1 MTTSTVTVMDAGD
14 EPGRGQRTRRERGE
28 RRSGQQSRPLV
39 LPSTM
44 TVQYLAEVLNQSPI
58 DVIKQLMR
66 NGIMAGMNQV
76 IDYQVAT
83 LVTTAFG
90 IRTSM
95 APEPSA
101 SSVKTSEIAE
111 ESYEED
117 LVTRPPVVVVMGH
130 VDHGKTSLLDYI
142 KSSHVA
148 DREIGG
154 ITQHMGAYQV
164 EAGGSPITFLDTPGH
179 AAFTAIRARGA
190 RVTDIAVLVVAADDG
205 IMPQTI
211 EAINHAKA
219 AEVPIVVAINKMD
232 LPGAD
237 PERVKRQLSE
247 NELLVEDWG
256 GDIISVNVSARTGEG
271 IDDLLENL
279 QLVAEI
285 SELKANPD
293 KQASGVI
300 IEAKLDR
307 KRGPSATVLVIDGTL
322 SVGDYIVAGS
332 AFGRVRALID
342 DKGKN
347 IEKVTPG
354 APAEIL
360 GFGSLPEAGDRLI
373 VADSDRAARAMIGR
387 RERSHKSTLSQ
398 SRALSLEEVVNRV
411 ELGDVKELNLVL
423 KADVQGS
430 LEAIR
435 QSLER
440 LVDEDAK
447 VRVLHTGVGAVTES
461 DVLLASASEGVIIS
475 FSIGTEPSA
484 ERLADRMGVEIRPYN
499 IIYQLIDDIEL
510 ALHGMLEPVYTE
522 VIVGRAEIR
531 EIFARRRSTQIAG
544 CRVTDGRMVRNGA
557 VRVVRE
563 GETITQSTITSLRH
577 FRDEVNEMNAGTEC
591 GIMLQGFND
600 FKTGDILEV
609 YRQERARR

>member
-1 MTTSTVTVMDAGD
+1 MTTTTAVD
-14 EPGRGQRTRRERGE
+14 EPGRGQRARRERGE
-28 RRSGQQSRPLV
+28 RRSAQSRPLV
-39 LPSTM
+39 LPPTM

-66 NGIMAGMNQV
+66 NGIMAAMNQV

-90 IRTSM
+90 VRTSM
-95 APEPSA
+95 APEPA
-101 SSVKTSEIAE
+101 AAATRE
-111 ESYEED
+111 EAGTGED
-117 LVTRPPVVVVMGH
+117 PEQDLLPRPPVVVVMGH

-142 KSSHVA
+142 KSSKVA
-148 DREIGG
+148 DREVGG
-154 ITQHMGAYQV
+154 ITQHIGAYQV
-164 EAGGSPITFLDTPGH
+164 EAEGSPITFLDTPGH

-205 IMPQTI
+205 IMPQTV

-256 GDIISVNVSARTGEG
+256 GEIISVNVSARTGDG

-279 QLVAEI
+279 LLVAEI
-285 SELKANPD
+285 SELKANPN

-307 KRGPSATVLVIDGTL
+307 KRGPSATVLVTDGTL
-322 SVGDYIVAGS
+322 SIGDHIVAGTAS
-332 AFGRVRALID
+332 GRVRAMID

-347 IEKVTPG
+347 IDSVSPG
-354 APAEIL
+354 TPAEIL
-360 GFGSLPEAGDRLI
+360 GFGSLPEAGDQLR
-373 VADSDRAARAMIGR
+373 VASNEREVRSMIGGR
-387 RERSHKSTLSQ
+387 DRSPGSRPLQT
-398 SRALSLEEVVNRV
+398 RALSLEEVVNRV
-411 ELGDVKELNLVL
+411 EIGDVKELNLVL

-461 DVLLASASEGVIIS
+461 DVLLASASDAVIIS
-475 FSIGTEPSA
+475 FSVNSEPSA
-484 ERLADRMGVEIRPYN
+484 ERLADRMGVEIRHYN

-510 ALHGMLEPVYTE
+510 ALHGMLEPAFTE

-531 EIFARRRSTQIAG
+531 ELFGGRRGTQIAG
-544 CRVTDGRMVRNGA
+544 CRVTEGRMVRNGS
-557 VRVVRE
+557 VRIIRE
-563 GETITQSTITSLRH
+563 GGNVGESNISSLRH
-577 FRDEVNEMNAGTEC
+577 FRDEVNEMGAGTEC
-591 GIMLQGFND
+591 GIVLQGFNE
-600 FKTGDILEV
+600 FQAGDVLEV

>member
-1 MTTSTVTVMDAGD
+1 MTTDAGTATVD
-14 EPGRGQRTRRERGE
+14 DQTRGQRSRRERGE
-28 RRSGQQSRPLV
+28 RRSGQQPRALV

-66 NGIMAGMNQV
+66 NGIMAGMNQI

-83 LVTTAFG
+83 LVTTALG
-90 IRTSM
+90 VRTSM
-95 APEPSA
+95 AQELST
-101 SSVKTSEIAE
+101 SSVRPSETAE
-111 ESYEED
+111 ESHPEEN
-117 LVTRPPVVVVMGH
+117 LVARPPVVVIMGH

-142 KSSHVA
+142 KNSHVA
-148 DREIGG
+148 DREVGG

-164 EAGGSPITFLDTPGH
+164 EAGGNPITFLDTPGH

-190 RVTDIAVLVVAADDG
+190 HVTDIAVLVVAADDG

-256 GDIISVNVSARTGEG
+256 GDIISVNVSARTGDG
-271 IDDLLENL
+271 INDLLESL

-285 SELKANPD
+285 SELKANPQ
-293 KQASGVI
+293 KRASGVI

-307 KRGPSATVLVIDGTL
+307 KRGPSATVLVTDGTL
-322 SVGDYIVAGS
+322 SVGDHIVAGS
-332 AFGRVRALID
+332 ASGRVRALID

-347 IEKVTPG
+347 IDKVAPG
-354 APAEIL
+354 VPAEIL
-360 GFGSLPEAGDRLI
+360 GFSSLPEAGDRLI
-373 VADSDRAARAMIGR
+373 VPSSEREARAMIGR
-387 RERSHKSTLSQ
+387 RERSNKSTASQ
-398 SRALSLEEVVNRV
+398 SRALSLEEVVNQV

-440 LVDEDAK
+440 LADQDAK
-447 VRVLHTGVGAVTES
+447 VRVLHTSVGAVTES
-461 DVLLASASEGVIIS
+461 DVLLASASGGVIIS

-531 EIFARRRSTQIAG
+531 EIFGGRRGTQIAG
-544 CRVTDGRMVRNGA
+544 CRVTNGRMVRNGT
-557 VRVVRE
+557 VRVTRE
-563 GETITQSTITSLRH
+563 GENIAQTTITSLRH

-591 GIMLQGFND
+591 GIVLQGFNH
-600 FKTGDILEV
+600 FQTGDILEV

>member
-1 MTTSTVTVMDAGD
+1 MTSDAGTAAV
-14 EPGRGQRTRRERGE
+14 EEQARGQRPRRERGE
-28 RRSGQQSRPLV
+28 RRSGQQPRALV

-66 NGIMAGMNQV
+66 NGIMANMNQV

-90 IRTSM
+90 IRSSM
-95 APEPSA
+95 APESA
-101 SSVKTSEIAE
+101 TASVKASNIAE
-111 ESYEED
+111 GSGIED

-148 DREIGG
+148 DREVGG

-164 EAGGSPITFLDTPGH
+164 EASGNPITFLDTPGH

-205 IMPQTI
+205 IMPQTV

-247 NELLVEDWG
+247 NDLLVEDWG
-256 GDIISVNVSARTGEG
+256 GEIISVNVSARTGDG

-285 SELKANPD
+285 SELKANPN
-293 KQASGVI
+293 KPASGVI

-307 KRGPSATVLVIDGTL
+307 KRGPSATVLVIDGSL
-322 SVGDYIVAGS
+322 SVGDYVVAGN
-332 AFGRVRALID
+332 AAGRVRALTD
-342 DKGKN
+342 DKGHS
-347 IEKVTPG
+347 IEQVAPG
-354 APAEIL
+354 SPAEIL
-360 GFGSLPEAGDRLI
+360 GFGSLPEAGDRLD
-373 VADSDRAARAMIGR
+373 VATNEREARTTVSR
-387 RERSHKSTLSQ
+387 RERAQGQKLTQ
-398 SRALSLEEVVNRV
+398 TRALSLEEVVNRV

-435 QSLER
+435 MSLER

-447 VRVLHTGVGAVTES
+447 VRVLHTAVGTVTES
-461 DVLLASASEGVIIS
+461 DVLLASASDGVIIS
-475 FSIGTEPSA
+475 FSVGSEPSA
-484 ERLADRMGVEIRPYN
+484 ERLADRMGVQIRPYN

-510 ALHGMLEPVYTE
+510 ALHGMLEPALTE

-531 EIFARRRSTQIAG
+531 EIFGGRRGTQIAG

-557 VRVVRE
+557 VRVTRD
-563 GETITQSTITSLRH
+563 GDSITQTTISSLRH
-577 FRDEVNEMNAGTEC
+577 FREEVNEMNAGTEC
-591 GIMLQGFND
+591 GIILQGFND
-600 FKTGDILEV
+600 FQTGDIVEV

>member
-1 MTTSTVTVMDAGD
+1 MTSDAGTAAVD
-14 EPGRGQRTRRERGE
+14 EQTRGKRPRRERGE
-28 RRSGQQSRPLV
+28 RRSGQQPRALV

-66 NGIMAGMNQV
+66 NGIMANMNQV

-83 LVTTAFG
+83 LVTTAFA

-95 APEPSA
+95 APESA
-101 SSVKTSEIAE
+101 AAASVKASNIAGESEDEGLI
-111 ESYEED
+111 
-117 LVTRPPVVVVMGH
+117 TRPPVVVVMGH

-142 KSSHVA
+142 KNSRVA
-148 DREIGG
+148 DREVGG
-154 ITQHMGAYQV
+154 ITQHIGAYQV
-164 EAGGSPITFLDTPGH
+164 EAGGAPITFLDTPGH

-256 GDIISVNVSARTGEG
+256 GDIISVNVSAQTGDG
-271 IDDLLENL
+271 IGDLLESL

-285 SELKANPD
+285 SELKANPS
-293 KQASGVI
+293 KLASGVI

-322 SVGDYIVAGS
+322 SIGDYVVAGNT
-332 AFGRVRALID
+332 AGRVRALAD
-342 DKGKN
+342 DKGQS
-347 IEKVTPG
+347 ITEVGPG
-354 APAEIL
+354 TPAEIL
-360 GFGSLPEAGDRLI
+360 GFGSLPEAGDRLD
-373 VADSDRAARAMIGR
+373 VASNEREARTLVSR
-387 RERSHKSTLSQ
+387 RERTQGSRITQ
-398 SRALSLEEVVNRV
+398 TRALSLQEVVDRV

-447 VRVLHTGVGAVTES
+447 VRVLHTAVGAVTES
-461 DVLLASASEGVIIS
+461 DVLLASASEGIVIS
-475 FSIGTEPSA
+475 FSVGAEPSA

-499 IIYQLIDDIEL
+499 IIYQLTDEVEL
-510 ALHGMLEPVYTE
+510 ALHGMLQPVFAE
-522 VIVGRAEIR
+522 VIVGKAEIR
-531 EIFARRRSTQIAG
+531 EIFGGRRGTQIAG

-557 VRVVRE
+557 VRVTRE
-563 GETITQSTITSLRH
+563 GANITQTTITSLRH
-577 FRDEVNEMNAGTEC
+577 FREEVNEMNAGTEC
-591 GIMLQGFND
+591 GIVLQGFNE
-600 FKTGDILEV
+600 FQTGDILEV
-609 YRQERARR
+609 FRQERARR

>member
-1 MTTSTVTVMDAGD
+1 MTTDAGTATVD
-14 EPGRGQRTRRERGE
+14 EQARGQRSRRERGE
-28 RRSGQQSRPLV
+28 RRSGQQSRPLI

-44 TVQYLAEVLNQSPI
+44 TVQYLADVLNQHHI

-66 NGIMAGMNQV
+66 NGIMANVNQV

-95 APEPSA
+95 APEPDAAAVKGPGSA
-101 SSVKTSEIAE
+101 DGDN
-111 ESYEED
+111 EED

-142 KSSHVA
+142 KNSHIA
-148 DREIGG
+148 DREVGG

-205 IMPQTI
+205 IMPQTV

-285 SELKANPD
+285 SELRANPD

-307 KRGPSATVLVIDGTL
+307 KRGPIATVLVTDGTL
-322 SVGDYIVAGS
+322 SVGDYIVAGNAS
-332 AFGRVRALID
+332 GRVRALID

-347 IEKVTPG
+347 IEKATPG

-373 VADSDRAARAMIGR
+373 VAGSDREAKAMIVR
-387 RERSHKSTLSQ
+387 RERSSRFTLSQ

-461 DVLLASASEGVIIS
+461 DVLLASASDGVIIS

-522 VIVGRAEIR
+522 VVVGRAEIR
-531 EIFARRRSTQIAG
+531 EIFGGRRGTQIAG
-544 CRVTDGRMVRNGA
+544 CRVTDGRMVRNGN
-557 VRVVRE
+557 VRVTRE
-563 GETITQSTITSLRH
+563 GESIMQTTISSLRH

-591 GIMLQGFND
+591 GIILQGFND
-600 FKTGDILEV
+600 FQTGDILEV

>member
-1 MTTSTVTVMDAGD
+1 MTTTTAVE
-14 EPGRGQRTRRERGE
+14 EPGRGQRPRRDRGE
-28 RRSGQQSRPLV
+28 KRTAPTRPLI

-44 TVQYLAEVLNQSPI
+44 TVQYLAEVLNQSAI

-66 NGIMAGMNQV
+66 NGIMANMNQV

-90 IRTSM
+90 IRSTM
-95 APEPSA
+95 APEPTA
-101 SSVKTSEIAE
+101 AARAAAVAKG
-111 ESYEED
+111 ESEED
-117 LVTRPPVVVVMGH
+117 MVSRPPVVVVMGH

-142 KSSHVA
+142 KNSRVA
-148 DREIGG
+148 DREVGG
-154 ITQHMGAYQV
+154 ITQHIGAYQV
-164 EAGGSPITFLDTPGH
+164 ESEGRPITFIDTPGH

-205 IMPQTI
+205 IMPQTV

-219 AEVPIVVAINKMD
+219 AAVPIVVAINKMD

-285 SELKANPD
+285 SELKANPRR
-293 KQASGVI
+293 QASGVI

-307 KRGPSATVLVIDGTL
+307 KRGPSATVLVTDGTL
-322 SVGDYIVAGS
+322 SVGDHIVAGS
-332 AFGRVRALID
+332 ASGRVRAMTD
-342 DKGKN
+342 DKGRN
-347 IEKVTPG
+347 TNRVSPG
-354 APAEIL
+354 TPAEIL
-360 GFGSLPEAGDRLI
+360 GFGSLPEAGDQLR
-373 VADSDRAARAMIGR
+373 VVTNEREARAMIGG
-387 RERSHKSTLSQ
+387 RERTSGSRPLQ

-411 ELGDVKELNLVL
+411 ELGDVKELTLVL

-435 QSLER
+435 HSLER

-461 DVLLASASEGVIIS
+461 DVLLASASSAVVIS
-475 FSIGTEPSA
+475 FSVNSEPSA
-484 ERLADRMGVEIRPYN
+484 ERLADRMGVEIRRYN
-499 IIYQLIDDIEL
+499 IIYQLTDEIEL
-510 ALHGMLEPVYTE
+510 ALHGMLEPVFAE
-522 VIVGRAEIR
+522 IIVGRAEIR
-531 EIFARRRSTQIAG
+531 EVFGGRRGVQIAG
-544 CRVTDGRMVRNGA
+544 CRVTEGRMVRNGS
-557 VRVVRE
+557 VRLIRN
-563 GETITQSTITSLRH
+563 GEKITQSTISSLRH

-591 GIMLQGFND
+591 GITLQGFNEYQA
-600 FKTGDILEV
+600 GDVLEIH
-609 YRQERARR
+609 RQERARR

>member
-1 MTTSTVTVMDAGD
+1 MTTQAAVDDS
-14 EPGRGQRTRRERGE
+14 GRGQRPRRERGE
-28 RRSGQQSRPLV
+28 RRSGQNRALV

-66 NGIMAGMNQV
+66 NGIMANMNQV

-95 APEPSA
+95 APEPAAGTARTTTGSDQG
-101 SSVKTSEIAE
+101 AE
-111 ESYEED
+111 ESM
-117 LVTRPPVVVVMGH
+117 VTRPPVVVVLGH

-142 KSSHVA
+142 KNSRVA
-148 DREIGG
+148 DREVGG
-154 ITQHMGAYQV
+154 ITQHIGAYQV
-164 EAGGSPITFLDTPGH
+164 EVDGNPITFLDTPGH

-205 IMPQTI
+205 IMPQTV

-219 AEVPIVVAINKMD
+219 ADVPIVVAINKMD

-256 GDIISVNVSARTGEG
+256 GDIVSVNVSARTGEG
-271 IDDLLENL
+271 INDLLENL
-279 QLVAEI
+279 ELVAEI

-293 KQASGVI
+293 KAANGVI

-307 KRGPSATVLVIDGTL
+307 KRGPSATVLVTDGSL
-322 SVGDYIVAGS
+322 SVGDHIVAGTAS
-332 AFGRVRALID
+332 GRVRAMMD
-342 DKGKN
+342 DKGRN
-347 IEKVTPG
+347 LESVAPG
-354 APAEIL
+354 TPAEIL
-360 GFGSLPEAGDRLI
+360 GFGALPEAGDQLRV
-373 VADSDRAARAMIGR
+373 VANDREARSLTGG
-387 RERSHKSTLSQ
+387 RERAVGSRPLQ
-398 SRALSLEEVVNRV
+398 SRALSLEEVVKQVDIN
-411 ELGDVKELNLVL
+411 DVKELNLVL

-461 DVLLASASEGVIIS
+461 DVLLASASEAAIIS
-475 FSIGTEPSA
+475 FSVGSEPSA
-484 ERLADRMGVEIRPYN
+484 ERLADRMGVDIRHYQ

-510 ALHGMLEPVYTE
+510 ALHGMLEPVFAE

-531 EIFARRRSTQIAG
+531 ELFGGRRGTQIAG
-544 CRVTDGRMVRNGA
+544 CRVTEGRVIRNGT
-557 VRVVRE
+557 VRVTRE
-563 GETITQSTITSLRH
+563 GENISETTISSLRH

-591 GIMLQGFND
+591 GIILQGFND
-600 FKTGDILEV
+600 IREGDVLEV
-609 YRQERARR
+609 VRQERARR